1 MMSLRALGNLSGG
14 GSAAKLAATY
24 YQEHSADYYVEDLD
38 QQGAWMGGGAQMLGL
53 NGAVERKEFQLG
65 LAGYVAGHEVQ
76 NAGKENR
83 QMGWDLTFSA
93 PKSVSIAW
101 AGADGD
107 LKREIAI
114 AHEKAVE
121 TAFGYLETHTMTRRG
136 RGGAQHEYTNLV
148 AARFNHHTSRQGDPQ
163 LHSHVVVTN
172 FAVRGDRT
180 VGTLESK
187 TFYDHK
193 MAAGALYQ
201 TELAWQMR
209 QMGFEIEEGSKG
221 TFRLKD
227 VTMDAEK
234 LFSKRSQQID
244 KLTKEYGINTYAGT
258 RGIVLST
265 RPDKEVS
272 SLLEREEVWTKE
284 AKDAG
289 VDINIQRQNSVF
301 RTSRTDHEIL
311 TQAGEKLTAQ
321 ESTFQEKELLR
332 ETARAALG
340 ERSGQAVLELVTTAL
355 EKGYVVDLDKR
366 VLTTPQMAQ
375 IEQGIMAQVERMV
388 KKDMYGIDPKAAIDQ
403 GVQTEKGKYSF
414 SQEQETAIKTA
425 TGISGIAVIQGR
437 AGTGKSTM
445 LAAVRQAYEQE
456 GWSVEGIAFSGQAAQ
471 SLQKGS
477 GIGSRTIH
485 SWMLQKDVGERTVI
499 IMDEAG
505 MVGSKQMADVLQKVN
520 KTGAKL
526 VLVGDERQLQPIA
539 AGGILHAIDQ
549 KISKIAPEFSTV
561 IEDIQRQ
568 KDAWMKEVVKA
579 AAQGRTAEVLESLD
593 KMGKIDFYPNAQEAR
608 SALIDEY
615 IAKNREDFSKGMIV
629 TNRTYDA
636 LKINEEIREK
646 LQGQGL
652 VEKNGIEF
660 SNGPRK
666 ISVAK
671 GDRVIFTRNDYKLDV
686 RNGQRAMV
694 EQVTPDGVSV
704 VFDDGQKKQI
714 NVKEYNHLEHGWATT
729 THKAQG
735 ATVDRAIVYG
745 FSNESMASAQA
756 TYVQISRAREDTK
769 LYIVAGERG
778 IEREGSSLEI
788 DAQERKEVL
797 DDMKKGWSY
806 NAAKDTTLE
815 HVPLRQQQ
823 EIKNELKQER
833 GIGIEM

>member
-1 MMSLRALGNLSGG
+1 MMSLRALGNLSVG
-14 GSAAKLAATY
+14 GSSAKLAATY
-24 YQEHSADYYVEDLD
+24 YQEHSADYYVEDLA
-38 QQGAWMGGGAQMLGL
+38 QQGAWMGGGAEQLGL
-53 NGAVERKEFQLG
+53 TGAVERKEFQLG
-65 LAGYVAGHEVQ
+65 LAGYVAGQEVQ

-93 PKSVSIAW
+93 PKSVSVVW
-101 AGADGD
+101 AGAKGD
-107 LKREIAI
+107 LKREIEQ
-114 AHEKAVE
+114 AHQRAVE
-121 TAFGYLETHTMTRRG
+121 TAFGYLEANTMTRRG
-136 RGGAQHEYTNLV
+136 RGGAHHEYTNLV

-172 FAVRGDRT
+172 FAVRGDGT
-180 VGTLESK
+180 VGTIESK
-187 TFYDHK
+187 IFYDHK

-201 TELAWQMR
+201 AELAWQMR
-209 QMGFEIEEGSKG
+209 QMGLEIEEGAKG

-227 VTMDAEK
+227 VPMDAEK
-234 LFSKRSQQID
+234 LFSKRGQQID
-244 KLTKEYGINTYAGT
+244 KLTKKYGINSYAGT

-265 RPDKEVS
+265 RPNKEVS
-272 SLLEREEVWTKE
+272 SLAEREEVWAKE
-284 AKDAG
+284 AKEAD
-289 VDINIQRQNSVF
+289 VDLNIQRHKGIF
-301 RTSRTDHEIL
+301 RTSKTDHEIL
-311 TQAGEKLTAQ
+311 TQAGENLTAQ
-321 ESTFQEKELLR
+321 ESTFREKELLR

-340 ERSGQAVLELVTTAL
+340 ERSGQSVLELVTTAQ

-375 IEQGIMAQVERMV
+375 IEQGIMVQVERMV
-388 KKDMYGIDPKAAIDQ
+388 KKGMYGIDPQAAIDQ
-403 GVQTEKGKYSF
+403 GVQTEKGKHSF
-414 SQEQETAIKTA
+414 SQEQETAIRTS
-425 TGISGIAVIQGR
+425 TGTSGLVIIQGR

-445 LAAVRQAYEQE
+445 LAAVRQAYEHE
-456 GWSVEGIAFSGQAAQ
+456 GWKVEGIAFSGQAAQ

-505 MVGSKQMADVLQKVN
+505 MVGSKQMAEVLQKVN
-520 KTGAKL
+520 KAGAKL

-568 KDAWMKEVVKA
+568 KEAWMKDIVKA
-579 AAQGRTAEVLESLD
+579 AAQGRTAEALESLD
-593 KMGKIDFYPNAQEAR
+593 KKGKIDIYPNAQEAR

-615 IAKNREDFSKGMIV
+615 IAKNRGDFSKGMIV
-629 TNRTYDA
+629 TNRTHDA

-660 SNGPRK
+660 NNGPRN
-666 ISVAK
+666 ITVAK

-694 EQVTPDGVSV
+694 EQVTPEGISV
-704 VFDDGQKKQI
+704 VLDDGQKKQI

-735 ATVDRAIVYG
+735 ATVDRAMVYG

-756 TYVQISRAREDTK
+756 TYVQISRAREETK
-769 LYIVAGERG
+769 IFIVAGERG
-778 IEREGSSLEI
+778 LEREGASI
-788 DAQERKEVL
+788 KMDAQERKEAL
-797 DDMKKGWSY
+797 DEMKKGWSY

-815 HVPLRQQQ
+815 HVQLQPQK
-823 EIKNELKQER
+823 EIKTEMEQRSQR
-833 GIGIEM
+833 GRHL